1 MPQEWTVKDA
11 ARVISMALNPKA
23 SPMQNKD
30 YELLLRLMSDEPD
43 FRQLVNDV
51 ADGLGLRVYY
61 ADDYGCVLGIKD
73 KESRFALKL
82 GDLREHFSGEDT
94 AVLIILMTVVI
105 VAFFPTIESLEDED
119 FRSNEF
125 ISLDG
130 MVDIL
135 NQYIAAAEARS
146 GAEDEGPQ
154 PMLAKA
160 WRYLDKL
167 PVRKPEEQ
175 RMSKKSREGLL
186 RHVLKFYELH
196 DFVAVRNEEEQLRIT
211 AKKRMRIQ
219 ARELFSNELF
229 VYLMELGEET
239 PGAPAAM
246 PQQSEGAN
254 DA

>member
-1 MPQEWTVKDA
+1 
-11 ARVISMALNPKA
+11 
-23 SPMQNKD
+23 
-30 YELLLRLMSDEPD
+30 
-43 FRQLVNDV
+43 
-51 ADGLGLRVYY
+51 
-61 ADDYGCVLGIKD
+61 
-73 KESRFALKL
+73 
-82 GDLREHFSGEDT
+82 
-94 AVLIILMTVVI
+94 MTVVI
-105 VAFFPTIESLEDED
+105 VAFFPTIESLEDEG

-135 NQYIAAAEARS
+135 NQYIAAAAARS

-167 PVRKPEEQ
+167 PIRKPDEQ

-196 DFVAVRNEEEQLRIT
+196 DFVATRNEEEQLRIT

-219 ARELFSNELF
+219 ARELIGNELF
-229 VYLMELGEET
+229 IYLTELGGKTPET
-239 PGAPAAM
+239 SADIPQRNGGAD
-246 PQQSEGAN
+246 